1 MPTRLIPAFLF
12 FCYVNGITPGP
23 ANIASLSAA
32 VNYGREAA
40 LRQWR
45 GIWTGFAID
54 SLVAVLVSYFLG
66 NVIGPYV
73 KYLSWIGAAYLC
85 WMAWHTLKSAGIGS
99 GESSERSEGAGEQ
112 SDKGDAADEATAAKN
127 CNFMTGLLV
136 NLTNVK
142 VIIFCMTA
150 LGSFVLPYTQSFMSL
165 LAVGI
170 FLPFTGPICNLVW
183 IFAGTKL
190 RQLFNQ
196 HRKAL
201 NIAMAAAL
209 VLCAVSLVLQ

>member
-1 MPTRLIPAFLF
+1 MPVRLIPTFLF

-54 SLVAVLVSYFLG
+54 SVAAVMVSFFLG

-73 KYLSWIGAAYLC
+73 QYLSWIGAAYLL
-85 WMAWHTLKSAGIGS
+85 WMAWHTLKGAMEAEGTDETGK
-99 GESSERSEGAGEQ
+99 EDSETARTREASE
-112 SDKGDAADEATAAKN
+112 AAKN

-142 VIIFCMTA
+142 VIVFCMTA
-150 LGSFVLPYTQSFMSL
+150 LGSFVLPYSQSLQSL

-170 FLPFTGPICNLVW
+170 FLPFTGPVCNLAW

-190 RQLFNQ
+190 RDLFKE
-196 HRKAL
+196 HRKTL
-201 NIAMAAAL
+201 NIIMAAAL
-209 VLCAVSLVLQ
+209 VLCAISLVRQ